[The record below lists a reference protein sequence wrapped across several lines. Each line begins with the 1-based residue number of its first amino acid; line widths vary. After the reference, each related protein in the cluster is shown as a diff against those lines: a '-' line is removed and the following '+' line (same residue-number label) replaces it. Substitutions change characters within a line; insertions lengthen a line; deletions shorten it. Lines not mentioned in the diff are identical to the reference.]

1 MEGTRR
7 LSYPQTQGP
16 TLDAPSIKATV
27 TSPAAARETPDDR
40 RSPSPPPPDDGIF
53 NKSYYEGLADR
64 WGVTV
69 AEFDYRE
76 DKPGVWLH
84 DLDRAGIGHDGW
96 SLSPWALAYYD
107 KYPNEMDDER
117 TRDQYER
124 GTGKPRVKPFV
135 DIKEVT
141 PLVRGNDGN
150 FKPATKWQEVPDEPT
165 VDLGGPSNWYTR
177 TPKPR
182 SNWLETLSRTPN
194 TTGPQPPQ
202 PPARPDRK
210 VYRLPTPHDHQYEP
224 VGDPS
229 SSSSEPGTG
238 LPRVDEG
245 SAVPT
250 GVGDAYFS
258 LAAEGAWPMDVDDDF
273 VEGFEER
280 LVDVDGDDFE
290 HHLGNELEDV
300 EDKDRND
307 LHIEPQ
313 DVFEDD
319 DEDGA
324 EGGVQDN
331 AEGDIEDNVEDA
343 PQASPKDDPF
353 HGLDDTSILSDMSA
367 PDEDLALQMYRE
379 DLENIHSHL
388 IKESRDS
395 LWRSLSFDIREE
407 YETALPLYNKG
418 LPKLG
423 NKEAEVVSLEDAM
436 KARRDYDEYL
446 RDHMPKPADQK
457 KEPEL
462 STVRRQPRRSARNK

>member
-1 MEGTRR
+1 M
-7 LSYPQTQGP
+7 
-16 TLDAPSIKATV
+16 V
-27 TSPAAARETPDDR
+27 
-40 RSPSPPPPDDGIF
+40 
-53 NKSYYEGLADR
+53 
-64 WGVTV
+64 
-69 AEFDYRE
+69 
-76 DKPGVWLH
+76 
-84 DLDRAGIGHDGW
+84 
-96 SLSPWALAYYD
+96 
-107 KYPNEMDDER
+107 DER
-117 TRDQYER
+117 ARNHYER
-124 GTGKPRVKPFV
+124 GMGKPRVKPFV

-165 VDLGGPSNWYTR
+165 VDLGGPSHWYTR

-258 LAAEGAWPMDVDDDF
+258 LAAEDAWPMEVDDDF
-273 VEGFEER
+273 AEGFEER
-280 LVDVDGDDFE
+280 LVDVDGDDFGDD
-290 HHLGNELEDV
+290 LQDDLEDKGS
-300 EDKDRND
+300 DD
-307 LHIEPQ
+307 LHFEPQ
-313 DVFEDD
+313 NVLEDD

-324 EGGVQDN
+324 EDGVQDN
-331 AEGDIEDNVEDA
+331 AEGDVEDSIEDA
-343 PQASPKDDPF
+343 PQASAKDDPI
-353 HGLDDTSILSDMSA
+353 HDLEDTSVLSDMSA

-379 DLENIHSHL
+379 DLQKLHSHL
-388 IKESRDS
+388 IKQSRDS
-395 LWRSLSFDIREE
+395 LWRSISFDTREE

-446 RDHMPKPADQK
+446 REHMPKPADRK
-457 KEPEL
+457 TEPEP
-462 STVRRQPRRSARNK
+462 STVRRQPRRSTRNK